1 MHNKDSFSKLGLSDI
16 DISATYAS
24 FTFYLPTSR
33 VTVIQ
38 TSLVKRPV
46 TSRRLEKTSVS
57 KSKISNKL
65 HVETK
70 RKSQQVR
77 K

>member
-1 MHNKDSFSKLGLSDI
+1 MYNILFWATRTAKATRFMHNKDSFSKLGLSDI

-38 TSLVKRPV
+38 TSLVKDF
-46 TSRRLEKTSVS
+46 
-57 KSKISNKL
+57 
-65 HVETK
+65 
-70 RKSQQVR
+70 
-77 K
+77 